1 MKRETVTPSKW
12 LNNFQKLVASM
23 IKENKQ
29 AGYTVKA
36 VLMTIGI
43 YEKYIEKVGYETDEI
58 LGYKIEIAEQTE
70 EEFEREGEMVFIRGD
85 ALN

>member
-29 AGYTVKA
+29 AGYTIKA

-43 YEKYIEKVGYETDEI
+43 YEKYIEKMGYETDEI

-70 EEFEREGEMVFIRGD
+70 EEFELEGEMVFIRGD